1 MEEGKKEEGERT
13 GVKDRRVEEEAACI
27 EILMGFVHGRLE
39 WGEPYA
45 GKGTDTFVLSN
56 NGNRLTQV
64 SEMEF
69 DDVSKNC
76 TYKTVYSRHHGDR
89 S

>member
-1 MEEGKKEEGERT
+1 MMVVT
-13 GVKDRRVEEEAACI
+13 IMIFNFILIFFQSFFLRRHTRVSK
-27 EILMGFVHGRLE
+27 LFVLDRLE

-56 NGNRLTQV
+56 NGSRLTQI

-69 DDVSKNC
+69 TDESKNC
-76 TYKTVYSRHHGDR
+76 TYHTVYSRWHGDR

>member
-1 MEEGKKEEGERT
+1 MSLERKR
-13 GVKDRRVEEEAACI
+13 GDVGGRVEREVNPKVKLIFC
-27 EILMGFVHGRLE
+27 MHDRLE

-76 TYKTVYSRHHGDR
+76 TYRTVYSRHHGDR
-89 S
+89 N